1 MRVHKHFKQ
10 NRPKKNLLIAGV
22 QATIRALQDGVE
34 LERIFLQTNI
44 SNDELKRLAEDRN
57 VPINKVPP
65 EKLKSYNI
73 EGHNGCIALK
83 SKITYQQLQDVI
95 SWVVER
101 GETPFFLLLD
111 GITDIRNIGGIART
125 AWCCGVHALV
135 IPQKGVGALNEDAI
149 STSAGALEQISVCR
163 VKDLESAIA
172 ELHLNGVKVFASEMK
187 AEKNIFQSDLSEPVA
202 IIMGSEDKGIHP
214 GLYKHCDEV
223 FKIPMQN
230 DFESLNVGAAT
241 AMILYEVMR
250 QRMGGV

>member
-1 MRVHKHFKQ
+1 M
-10 NRPKKNLLIAGV
+10 IAGV
-22 QATIRALQDGVE
+22 QATIRALKDGEE

-65 EKLKSYNI
+65 EKLKTYNI

-95 SWVVER
+95 SLVVEK
-101 GETPFFLLLD
+101 GEVPFFLLLD

-125 AWCCGVHALV
+125 AYCCGVHALV

-149 STSAGALEQISVCR
+149 NTSAGALEHISVCR
-163 VKDLESAIA
+163 MKDLQSAIE

-187 AEKNIFQSDLSEPVA
+187 AEKNIFESNFSEPSA

-214 GLYKHCDEV
+214 SLYKHCDEV
-223 FKIPMQN
+223 FKIPMKN
-230 DFESLNVGAAT
+230 DFESINVAAAA

-250 QRMGGV
+250 QRMGGR

>member
-1 MRVHKHFKQ
+1 M
-10 NRPKKNLLIAGV
+10 LIAGV
-22 QATIRALQDGVE
+22 QATIRALKDGEE

-65 EKLKSYNI
+65 EKLKTYNI

-95 SWVVER
+95 SLVVEK
-101 GETPFFLLLD
+101 GEVPFFLLLD

-125 AWCCGVHALV
+125 AYCCGVHALV

-149 STSAGALEQISVCR
+149 NTSAGALEHISVCR
-163 VKDLESAIA
+163 MKDLQSAIE

-187 AEKNIFQSDLSEPVA
+187 AEKNIFESNFSEPSA

-214 GLYKHCDEV
+214 SLYKHCDEV
-223 FKIPMQN
+223 FKIPMKN
-230 DFESLNVGAAT
+230 DFESINVAAAA

-250 QRMGGV
+250 QRMGGR